1 MNPNTNTFGDRL
13 RELRKSRG
21 LQQSELGRIFEL
33 SPSAIGSYERGLREP
48 AFKHLIGFA
57 NYFKVSTDYILGNTE
72 ERVTLD
78 DYIKSGNTDF
88 FDILNKSNLSIN
100 GYELTEEDKRRLGD
114 IVVGLFWTKMSNVDY
129 K

>member
-1 MNPNTNTFGDRL
+1 MKNDTSTFGERL

-21 LQQSELGRIFEL
+21 LQQSELGRIFSL

-48 AFKHLIGFA
+48 AFDHLVGFA
-57 NYFKVSTDYILGNTE
+57 NYFNVSTDYILGNSDE
-72 ERVTLD
+72 LVTLD
-78 DYIKSGNTDF
+78 DYLKGSNTDF

-100 GYELTEEDKRRLGD
+100 GYELTNEDKRHLGD
-114 IVVGLFWTKMSNVDY
+114 IVVGLFWTKLSEGNH